1 MELRPCRR
9 LMKRGLG
16 ESASVLIILTGV
28 CLATTLVWTQ
38 TTDSQASD
46 TSKSWSAT
54 TEQRGSGNT
63 NPTRTAETHRE
74 ADGRTVDKQA
84 VERIGPDGRYEPY
97 LDIEKES
104 VKVDASTIRVTQRT
118 FGRDSEG
125 NRVLTQVTEEE
136 KRTSQGGDVKSVRIT
151 SDPDANGRLQV
162 VQRETQETKKTSP
175 GVEDT
180 KTAVFTLDI
189 NGGLAETMRIQERQ
203 KRSDDHTVEF
213 RKSTLLPDGN
223 GSWQVGEVREG
234 LIKDDGKE
242 RSRDEQV
249 LRPDSNGKL
258 SAIARTVSKES
269 EGTRGEKRTSVD
281 SYTTDVPGSAGD
293 GSLHL
298 GQRVTTLHR
307 ANPNGGETTKEQ
319 VERPNPGDPSGGLHM
334 TSEAIDIVRP
344 GPDGAKRTQTIRS
357 LDANGNLGVVSVD
370 IGRTDK
376 APAVQVDIAAPDKPK
391 PNQPK

>member
-1 MELRPCRR
+1 MELGPCRR
-9 LMKRGLG
+9 LMKCGLR

-136 KRTSQGGDVKSVRIT
+136 KRTSQGGDVKSVRTI

-162 VQRETQETKKTSP
+162 VQREIQETKNSRP

-180 KTAVFTLDI
+180 KTTVFTPDI
-189 NGGLAETMRIQERQ
+189 NGGLAESMRIQERQ
-203 KRSDDHTVEF
+203 KRSDDHTIEF

-234 LIKDDGKE
+234 VIKDDGKE
-242 RSRDEQV
+242 HSRDEQV
-249 LRPDSNGKL
+249 LQPDSNGKL
-258 SAIARTVSKES
+258 SAVARTVSKES
-269 EGTRGEKRTSVD
+269 GGTRGEKRTSVD

-307 ANPNGGETTKEQ
+307 ANPNGEETTKEQ
-319 VERPNPGDPSGGLHM
+319 VERPNPGDPGGGLRM

-357 LDANGNLGVVSVD
+357 LDANGDLGVVSLE

>member
-1 MELRPCRR
+1 MEPRSSRHLRKCAPRD
-9 LMKRGLG
+9 L
-16 ESASVLIILTGV
+16 ASVLAILLV
-28 CLATTLVWTQ
+28 FCLARTLMSAQ
-38 TTDSQASD
+38 TSDSQTSD
-46 TSKSWSAT
+46 TSKSWTST

-63 NPTRTAETHRE
+63 NPTRTAETHTE

-125 NRVLTQVTEEE
+125 HRVLTQVTEEE
-136 KRTSQGGDVKSVRIT
+136 KRTSQGGDVKSVRTT

-180 KTAVFTLDI
+180 KTTVFTPDI

-234 LIKDDGKE
+234 VIKDDGKE
-242 RSRDEQV
+242 HSRDEQV

-307 ANPNGGETTKEQ
+307 ANPNGGETTEEQ
-319 VERPNPGDPSGGLHM
+319 VERPNPGDPGAGLRV

-344 GPDGAKRTQTIRS
+344 GADGAKRTQTIRS

-370 IGRTDK
+370 MGRTDK

-391 PNQPK
+391 PNQSK